1 MSVGAHQGSAA
12 FEPARARGLGERIG
26 ASALGLRLRRD
37 LSAAE
42 ARMARSA
49 RAQGWAHRYARF
61 LRVTDALVA
70 VAAGPLGVLVM
81 NPPPGPAAALWAF
94 ILVWPFALG
103 LSGSRDT
110 SVLGIGVDEYRRVVS
125 GTMQLFAL
133 VAVVVVL
140 TDGVLSARL
149 WALVLG
155 TGTLGLLAT
164 RSLSR
169 RWLHRQRQSGMYL
182 TPAVVV
188 GEPEDVRYV
197 VRRIAAGEGAPYNV
211 LGAILPGGR
220 RGQSLTVDGER
231 LPVLS
236 STDDVVRTVA
246 TKKAGAVIV
255 AGPVPGGNQYVRELG
270 WNLEEHDA
278 ELVLAS
284 SLTNVAG
291 PRIHFR
297 PVPGLP
303 LMEVDLP
310 RYSGTKHVVKRC
322 ADLVLGAAAV
332 IVLAPV
338 LVVLALIVRLD
349 SPGPVMFRQER
360 VGKDGRPFTMFKFRS
375 MVPDAEARL
384 AALAG
389 ANEGAGVLFKM
400 KEDPRVTRC
409 GAWMRRYSLDEL
421 PQFFNVLR
429 GEMSLV
435 GPRPPLAREVGS
447 YERYTH
453 RRMLIKPGITGLWQ
467 ISGRSDLEWDDAV
480 RLDLYYVENWS
491 LTGDLMILWRT
502 LRAVVAPA
510 GAY

>member
-1 MSVGAHQGSAA
+1 
-12 FEPARARGLGERIG
+12 
-26 ASALGLRLRRD
+26 
-37 LSAAE
+37 
-42 ARMARSA
+42 
-49 RAQGWAHRYARF
+49 
-61 LRVTDALVA
+61 
-70 VAAGPLGVLVM
+70 
-81 NPPPGPAAALWAF
+81 
-94 ILVWPFALG
+94 
-103 LSGSRDT
+103 
-110 SVLGIGVDEYRRVVS
+110 
-125 GTMQLFAL
+125 
-133 VAVVVVL
+133 
-140 TDGVLSARL
+140 
-149 WALVLG
+149 
-155 TGTLGLLAT
+155 
-164 RSLSR
+164 
-169 RWLHRQRQSGMYL
+169 
-182 TPAVVV
+182 
-188 GEPEDVRYV
+188 V

-246 TKKAGAVIV
+246 TKRAGAVIV

-349 SPGPVMFRQER
+349 SPGPVLFRQER

-375 MVPDAEARL
+375 
-384 AALAG
+384 
-389 ANEGAGVLFKM
+389 
-400 KEDPRVTRC
+400 TRR
-409 GAWMRRYSLDEL
+409 GTWMRRYSLDEL

-447 YERYTH
+447 YERYAR
-453 RRMLIKPGITGLWQ
+453 RRMLIKPGITGLCQ

-502 LRAVVAPA
+502 LRAVVAPT

>member
-1 MSVGAHQGSAA
+1 MSVGAHQGSAG
-12 FEPARARGLGERIG
+12 FEPARARGLADRIG

-61 LRVTDALVA
+61 LRATDALVA
-70 VAAGPLGVLVM
+70 LAAGALGLLVM
-81 NPPPGPAAALWAF
+81 NPPPGPAAALVAF
-94 ILVWPFALG
+94 VLVWPFALG

-110 SVLGIGVDEYRRVVS
+110 SVLGIGVDEYRRVV
-125 GTMQLFAL
+125 GATMQLFAF

-155 TGTLGLLAT
+155 TGTVGLLAT

-197 VRRIAAGEGAPYNV
+197 VRRIAAGDGAPYNV

-322 ADLVLGAAAV
+322 ADLVIGTAAV

-338 LVVLALIVRLD
+338 LAALALIVKLD
-349 SPGPVMFRQER
+349 SPGPVLFRQER

-375 MVPDAEARL
+375 IR
-384 AALAG
+384 G
-389 ANEGAGVLFKM
+389 GS
-400 KEDPRVTRC
+400 
-409 GAWMRRYSLDEL
+409 WMHRYSLDEL

-429 GEMSLV
+429 GQMSLV
-435 GPRPPLAREVGS
+435 GPRPPLVREVGS
-447 YERYTH
+447 YERSTQA
-453 RRMLIKPGITGLWQ
+453 RMLIKPGMTGLWQ

-491 LTGDLMILWRT
+491 LAGDLMILWRA
-502 LRAVVAPA
+502 LRSVLA
-510 GAY
+510 GGSG